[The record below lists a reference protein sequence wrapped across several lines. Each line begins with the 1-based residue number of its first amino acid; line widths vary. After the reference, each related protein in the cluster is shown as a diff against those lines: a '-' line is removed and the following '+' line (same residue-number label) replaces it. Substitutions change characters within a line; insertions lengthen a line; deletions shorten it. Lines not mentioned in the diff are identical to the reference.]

1 MADRFCIY
9 CGAELSESDT
19 FCTACGAEIP
29 PEGSVPAP
37 DTAQGP
43 APTHQR
49 SGGNLGSLGTLML
62 LYGIVAMII
71 ALMLLATYIAF
82 DTFWEMM
89 EDDPAY
95 KPIIDSYSKDD
106 MKLGTLLSGATF
118 LGSSICALISGYL
131 TNKRENYNMAF
142 LTCILAT
149 ALSFSMII
157 TLIIGIIVTIKLSSG
172 KSEFISRN
180 LFPPFGAVLYPP
192 DASGRT

>member
-19 FCTACGAEIP
+19 FCTACGAEVP

-43 APTHQR
+43 APAYQR
-49 SGGNLGSLGTLML
+49 SGGKLGSLGTLML
-62 LYGIVAMII
+62 LYGIVAMIL
-71 ALMLLATYIAF
+71 ALMLLASYIAF

-131 TNKRENYNMAF
+131 TNKRENYNMAL

-149 ALSFSMII
+149 VLSFSMII

-172 KSEFISRN
+172 KSEFTSRN
-180 LFPPFGAVLYPP
+180 PFRP
-192 DASGRT
+192 SGRFYIPQTHGG